1 MRVSIIRDSVDVAW
15 KRGLAS
21 PTEDMK
27 APLSLIGFAQVLVLT
42 ACVSTPKAPEARVPS
57 PATPAPASASPAARV
72 FLQASALPYQM
83 PPFDQI
89 TDESYRPAFEA
100 GMAEQREQ
108 MVAIAN
114 DAAAPSFENTIVAL
128 ERSGRI
134 LYRVSNVFFNLQG
147 ANTNPELDAIA
158 REFAPKLSE
167 HQDAIYLDP
176 KLFARVKAVYDARE
190 SLHLDPESAQLLAR
204 THLQFVRAGAN
215 CSDADKARL
224 RQINGKL
231 STLTTQFQQ
240 NVRQA
245 TQDGAI
251 VVDDAAQLEG
261 LSAEQIG
268 AAATAAEARKL
279 SGKWLIPLQNTTVQP
294 PLAQL
299 KNRALRER
307 VYRASIARGNGGA
320 ADNTALILQLVRL
333 RAERAQVLGYPDYA
347 AYVLEDETASTASAV
362 NKLLFDL
369 APPAIAKAKREAAD
383 LQALIDQ
390 QAKATHTQPFKLEAW
405 DWAFYAEQLR
415 QARYAYDESQVK
427 PYFEL
432 NRVLSDGVF
441 YAATRFYG
449 ITFKERHDLPLYR
462 ADVRAFEVFDH
473 DGSPLALFF
482 CDFYARDNKQ
492 GGAWMN
498 AYLDQS
504 TLLGTK
510 PVVANHLNIPKPAEG
525 QPTLLT
531 FDEVTTLF
539 HEFGHALHG
548 MFSNVK
554 YQSLAGTNTPPDF
567 VEYPS
572 QYNEMWADEPVVIAN
587 YAKHYQTGAAIPA
600 PLLSQVLAARKFNQG
615 FTTSEYIAAAI
626 LDQAFHQVSAAN
638 PEKLP
643 QAPDQVMPFE
653 VAALKAAGMDFAP
666 VPPRYHSP
674 YFLHIFS
681 SGYAAG
687 YYAYLWSDVLARD
700 TESWVHS
707 HGGLKRENGDLLRAK
722 VLSRGRTEEPAKL
735 FQSFYGRPPD
745 IGPLLESRG
754 LTLGTGSKP
763 PPKKH

>member
-1 MRVSIIRDSVDVAW
+1 
-15 KRGLAS
+15 
-21 PTEDMK
+21 MK
-27 APLSLIGFAQVLVLT
+27 ASQSLVGFALGLVLT
-42 ACVSTPKAPEARVPS
+42 ACVSSTQNRKSDVPS
-57 PATPAPASASPAARV
+57 ARTAAPAANV
-72 FLQASALPYQM
+72 FLQPSSLAYQM
-83 PPFDQI
+83 PPFDRI

-100 GMAEQREQ
+100 GMAEQRSEIA
-108 MVAIAN
+108 AIAS

-158 REFAPKLSE
+158 RDFAPKLSE
-167 HQDAIYLDP
+167 HQDSIYLDP

-190 SLHLDPESAQLLAR
+190 ALRLDSESAQLLLR

-215 CSDADKARL
+215 CSDAEKARL
-224 RQINGKL
+224 REINGQL
-231 STLTTQFQQ
+231 SSLTTQFQQ

-245 TQDGAI
+245 TQSGAV
-251 VVDDAAQLEG
+251 VVDSAAELDG
-261 LSAEQIG
+261 FSAEQIG
-268 AAATAAEARKL
+268 AAKAAAQARNL
-279 SGKWLIPLQNTTVQP
+279 ADKWLITLQNTTTQP

-299 KNRALRER
+299 KNRQLRER
-307 VYRASIARGNGGA
+307 IYRASIARGNGGA
-320 ADNTALILQLVRL
+320 ADNTSLILQIVRL
-333 RAERAQVLGYPDYA
+333 RAERAKVLGYESYA
-347 AYVLEDETASTASAV
+347 AYVLEDETAGTARAV
-362 NKLLFDL
+362 NELLGEI
-369 APPAIAKAKREAAD
+369 APPAIAKTKREAAD
-383 LQALIDQ
+383 LQALIEQ
-390 QAKATHTQPFKLEAW
+390 QAKAQHGPSFELEAW

-415 QARYAYDESQVK
+415 QARYAYDEAQVK

-432 NRVLSDGVF
+432 NRVLEDGVF
-441 YAATRFYG
+441 FAATRFYG

-473 DGSPLALFF
+473 DGSPLALFL
-482 CDFYARDNKQ
+482 CDYYARDNKQ

-498 AYLDQS
+498 AYVDQS

-510 PVVANHLNIPKPAEG
+510 PVVGNHLNVPKPAEG

-554 YQSLAGTNTPPDF
+554 YQSLSGTNTPPDF

-572 QYNEMWADEPVVIAN
+572 QFNEMWVDEPTVIAN

-600 PLLSQVLAARKFNQG
+600 PLLNQVLAARKFNQG
-615 FTTSEYIAAAI
+615 FATSEYIAAAI
-626 LDQAFHQVSAAN
+626 LDQTWHQVPSSQL
-638 PEKLP
+638 EKLP
-643 QAPDQVMPFE
+643 QTADQVMPFE
-653 VAALKAAGMDFAP
+653 AAALKAAGVDFAP

-687 YYAYLWSDVLARD
+687 YYAYLWAEVLARD
-700 TESWVHS
+700 TESRVYAQ
-707 HGGLKRENGDLLRAK
+707 GGLKRETGELLREK
-722 VLSRGRTEEPAKL
+722 VLSRGRTEDPSKL
-735 FQSFYGRPPD
+735 FRDFYGGPPK
-745 IGPLLESRG
+745 IEPLLEKRG
-754 LTLGTGSKP
+754 LTLDPSKP
-763 PPKKH
+763 PPAKH

>member
-1 MRVSIIRDSVDVAW
+1 
-15 KRGLAS
+15 
-21 PTEDMK
+21 MK
-27 APLSLIGFAQVLVLT
+27 ASQSLIGVALGLALT
-42 ACVSTPKAPEARVPS
+42 ACVGSTQGPDAAVPPAAPPTPS
-57 PATPAPASASPAARV
+57 PTVAPAPPPPRAANV
-72 FLQASALPYQM
+72 FLQPSTLPYEM
-83 PPFDQI
+83 PPFDKI
-89 TDESYRPAFEA
+89 TDQSYRPAFEA
-100 GMAEQREQ
+100 GMAEQRSQ
-108 MVAIAN
+108 IAAIAN
-114 DAAAPSFENTIVAL
+114 DVAAPSFENTIAPL

-158 REFAPKLSE
+158 RDVAPKLSE
-167 HQDAIYLDP
+167 HQDAIYLDA
-176 KLFARVKAVYDARE
+176 KLFARVKALYDGRE
-190 SLHLDPESAQLLAR
+190 ALHLDPESAQLLAR

-224 RQINGKL
+224 RQINAQL
-231 STLTTQFQQ
+231 SSLTTQFQQ

-245 TQDGAI
+245 TQSGAV
-251 VVDDAAQLEG
+251 VVDTAAELDG
-261 LSAEQIG
+261 FSAVQIG
-268 AAATAAEARKL
+268 AAAAAAEARKL
-279 SGKWLIPLQNTTVQP
+279 TGKWLIPLQNTTIQP

-307 VYRASIARGNGGA
+307 IYRASIARANGGA
-320 ADNTALILQLVRL
+320 SDNTALILQIVRL
-333 RAERAQVLGYPDYA
+333 RGERAKLLGYPDYA
-347 AYVLEDETASTASAV
+347 AYVLEDETAGTTSAV
-362 NKLLFDL
+362 NKLLGDL
-369 APPAIAKAKREAAD
+369 APPAVAKAKREAAE
-383 LQALIDQ
+383 LQALIDRR
-390 QAKATHTQPFKLEAW
+390 AKAQHTPSFKLEAW

-432 NRVLSDGVF
+432 NRVLTDGVF
-441 YAATRFYG
+441 YAATQFYG

-462 ADVRAFEVFDH
+462 PDVRAFEVFDR
-473 DGSPLALFF
+473 DGSPLALFL
-482 CDFYARDNKQ
+482 CDYFARDNKQ

-498 AYLDQS
+498 AYVDQS
-504 TLLGTK
+504 TLFGTK

-554 YQSLAGTNTPPDF
+554 YQSLSGTNTPPDF

-572 QYNEMWADEPVVIAN
+572 QYNEMWAHEPAVIAN

-600 PLLSQVLAARKFNQG
+600 PLLKQVLAARKFNQG

-626 LDQAFHQVSAAN
+626 LDQSWHQVPAAHL
-638 PEKLP
+638 EKLP
-643 QAPDQVMPFE
+643 QSPDQVMPFE
-653 VAALKAAGMDFAP
+653 LAALKAAGVDFAP

-700 TESWVHS
+700 TESWVHA
-707 HGGLKRENGDLLRAK
+707 HGGLKRENGELLRAK
-722 VLSRGRTEEPAKL
+722 VLSRGRTEEPSKL

-745 IGPLLESRG
+745 IAPLLESRG
-754 LTLGTGSKP
+754 LTLSPSKP
-763 PPKKH
+763 PPAKQ

>member
-1 MRVSIIRDSVDVAW
+1 MR
-15 KRGLAS
+15 AS
-21 PTEDMK
+21 Q
-27 APLSLIGFAQVLVLT
+27 SLVFAALGLVLT
-42 ACVSTPKAPEARVPS
+42 GCVSAPQKPEAKVP
-57 PATPAPASASPAARV
+57 PASTPASSASAPASTEENP
-72 FLQASALPYQM
+72 FLRPSSLPYQM
-83 PPFDQI
+83 PPFDRI
-89 TDESYRPAFEA
+89 MDASYRPAFEA
-100 GMAEQREQ
+100 GMAEQRAE
-108 MVAIAN
+108 VAAIAGN
-114 DAAAPSFENTIVAL
+114 PSAPTFDNTIVAL

-147 ANTNPELDAIA
+147 ANTNDELDAIA
-158 REFAPKLSE
+158 LELAPKLSE
-167 HQDAIYLDP
+167 HQDAIFLDP
-176 KLFARVKAVYDARE
+176 KLFARVKALYDARQA
-190 SLHLDPESAQLLAR
+190 LQLDPESAQLLLR

-224 RQINGKL
+224 RQINGQL
-231 STLTTQFQQ
+231 SSLTTQFQQ
-240 NVRQA
+240 NVRQS
-245 TQDGAI
+245 TQIGAV
-251 VVDDAAQLEG
+251 VVDSAADLDG
-261 LSAEQIG
+261 LSQEQIG
-268 AAATAAEARKL
+268 AARSAAEARKL
-279 SGKWLIPLQNTTVQP
+279 TGKWLITLQNTTTQP

-307 VYRASIARGNGGA
+307 IYRASIARSNGGA
-320 ADNTALILQLVRL
+320 ADNTPLILKIVGL
-333 RAERAQVLGYPDYA
+333 RAERARLLGYADYA
-347 AYVLEDETASTASAV
+347 AYVLEDETASTPSAV
-362 NKLLFDL
+362 NKLLGEL
-369 APPAIAKAKREAAD
+369 APPAIAKAKREARD

-390 QAKATHTQPFKLEAW
+390 QAKAHHTQPFELQAW

-415 QARYAYDESQVK
+415 QARYAYDEAQVK

-432 NRVLSDGVF
+432 NRVLLDGVF
-441 YAATRFYG
+441 YAATQFYG

-462 ADVRAFEVFDH
+462 KDVRAFEVLDH

-482 CDFYARDNKQ
+482 CDYYARDNKQ

-498 AYLDQS
+498 AYADQS

-548 MFSNVK
+548 LFSSVK

-572 QYNEMWADEPVVIAN
+572 QYNEMWADEPAVIAN
-587 YAKHYQTGAAIPA
+587 YAKHYQTGVAIPEA
-600 PLLSQVLAARKFNQG
+600 LLKQVIAARKFNQG
-615 FTTSEYIAAAI
+615 FATSEYIAAAI
-626 LDQAFHQVSAAN
+626 LDQSWHQVAAAH

-643 QAPDQVMPFE
+643 QTAEQVMPFE
-653 VAALKAAGMDFAP
+653 QAALKAAGVDFAP

-681 SGYAAG
+681 GGYGAG

-700 TESWVHS
+700 TESWVHA

-722 VLSRGRTEEPAKL
+722 VLSRGRTEEPSKL

-745 IGPLLESRG
+745 IGPLLEHRG
-754 LTLGTGSKP
+754 LTLDSHK
-763 PPKKH
+763 

>member
-1 MRVSIIRDSVDVAW
+1 MN
-15 KRGLAS
+15 AS
-21 PTEDMK
+21 Q
-27 APLSLIGFAQVLVLT
+27 SLIGFALGLVLT
-42 ACVSTPKAPEARVPS
+42 ACVSSTQKPEAAVPS
-57 PATPAPASASPAARV
+57 SKTPAPPPASAAEV
-72 FLQASALPYQM
+72 FLQPSTLAYQM
-83 PPFDQI
+83 PPFDRI

-100 GMAEQREQ
+100 GMAEQRGQ
-108 MVAIAN
+108 IAAVAN

-158 REFAPKLSE
+158 RDFAPRLSE

-176 KLFARVKAVYDARE
+176 KLFVRVKTLYDARE
-190 SLHLDPESAQLLAR
+190 ALHLDPESAQLLAR
-204 THLQFVRAGAN
+204 TYLQFVRAGAN

-224 RQINGKL
+224 RQINGQL
-231 STLTTQFQQ
+231 SSLTTQFQQ

-245 TQDGAI
+245 TQSGAV
-251 VVDDAAQLEG
+251 VVDDAAELDG
-261 LSAEQIG
+261 FSAEQIG
-268 AAATAAEARKL
+268 AAKAAAEARQL
-279 SGKWLIPLQNTTVQP
+279 SGKWLISLQNTTTQP

-307 VYRASIARGNGGA
+307 IYRASIARGNGGA
-320 ADNTALILQLVRL
+320 ADNTSLILQIARL
-333 RAERAQVLGYPDYA
+333 RAERAKVLGYPTYA
-347 AYVLEDETASTASAV
+347 AYVLEDETAGTEGAV
-362 NKLLFDL
+362 NKLLGDL

-390 QAKATHTQPFKLEAW
+390 QAKAQHTQPFKLQAW

-432 NRVLSDGVF
+432 NRVLEGGVF
-441 YAATRFYG
+441 YAATQFYG
-449 ITFKERHDLPLYR
+449 ITFKERRDLPLYR

-482 CDFYARDNKQ
+482 CDYYARDNKQ

-498 AYLDQS
+498 SYVDQS

-510 PVVANHLNIPKPAEG
+510 PVVGNHLNIPKPAEG

-548 MFSNVK
+548 LFSNVK
-554 YQSLAGTNTPPDF
+554 YQSLSGTNTPPDF
-567 VEYPS
+567 VEFPS
-572 QYNEMWADEPVVIAN
+572 QFNEMWADEPAVIAN
-587 YAKHYQTGAAIPA
+587 YAKHYQTGEPIPA
-600 PLLSQVLAARKFNQG
+600 ALLNQVLAARKFNQG

-626 LDQAFHQVSAAN
+626 LDQSWHQVPAAQL
-638 PEKLP
+638 EKLP
-643 QAPDQVMPFE
+643 RAPEQVMPFE
-653 VAALKAAGMDFAP
+653 AAALGVAGVDFAP

-674 YFLHIFS
+674 YFLHVFS
-681 SGYAAG
+681 NGYAAG

-707 HGGLKRENGDLLRAK
+707 HGGLKRANGDLLREK
-722 VLSRGRTEEPAKL
+722 VLSRGRTEEPSKL
-735 FQSFYGRPPD
+735 FQDFYGGPPN
-745 IGPLLESRG
+745 IEPLLESRG
-754 LTLGTGSKP
+754 LTLGPSQP
-763 PPKKH
+763 PQRKH

>member
-1 MRVSIIRDSVDVAW
+1 MKVSQ
-15 KRGLAS
+15 
-21 PTEDMK
+21 
-27 APLSLIGFAQVLVLT
+27 SLIGFALGLVFT
-42 ACVSTPKAPEARVPS
+42 ACVSSPPAPEARVP
-57 PATPAPASASPAARV
+57 PAPTPAPPAANA
-72 FLQASALPYQM
+72 FLQQSRLPYGM

-89 TDESYRPAFEA
+89 TDASYRPAFEA
-100 GMAEQREQ
+100 GMAEQRGQ
-108 MVAIAN
+108 VAAITSDTAE
-114 DAAAPSFENTIVAL
+114 PSFENTVVAL

-158 REFAPKLSE
+158 RDFAPKLSE
-167 HQDAIYLDP
+167 HQDAIYLDS
-176 KLFARVKAVYDARE
+176 KLFARVKALYGARE
-190 SLHLDPESAQLLAR
+190 ALHFDPESAQLLSR

-224 RQINGKL
+224 RQINGQL
-231 STLTTQFQQ
+231 SSLTTQFQQ
-240 NVRQA
+240 NVRQS
-245 TQDGAI
+245 TQSGAV
-251 VVDDAAQLEG
+251 VVDTLAELDG

-268 AAATAAEARKL
+268 AAAAAAKERNL
-279 SGKWLIPLQNTTVQP
+279 SDKWLITLQNTTVQP

-307 VYRASIARGNGGA
+307 IYRASIARSSGGA
-320 ADNTALILQLVRL
+320 ADNTALILQIVRL
-333 RAERAQVLGYPDYA
+333 RAERAKVLGYPDYA
-347 AYVLEDETASTASAV
+347 AYVLEDETAGTASAV
-362 NKLLFDL
+362 NKLLGDI
-369 APPAIAKAKREAAD
+369 APAAIAKAKREAAD

-390 QAKATHTQPFKLEAW
+390 QAKAEHTRPFKLEAW
-405 DWAFYAEQLR
+405 DWAFYAERLR
-415 QARYAYDESQVK
+415 QARYAYDEAQVK

-432 NRVLSDGVF
+432 NRVLTDGVF

-482 CDFYARDNKQ
+482 CDYYARDNKQ

-498 AYLDQS
+498 AYVDQS

-510 PVVANHLNIPKPAEG
+510 PVIANHLNIPKPAEG

-554 YQSLAGTNTPPDF
+554 YQSLGGTNTPPDF

-572 QYNEMWADEPVVIAN
+572 QYNEMWADEPVVIEN
-587 YAKHYQTGAAIPA
+587 YAKHYQTGAPIPQ
-600 PLLSQVLAARKFNQG
+600 PLLNRVLAARKFNQG
-615 FTTSEYIAAAI
+615 FTTSEYIAAAS
-626 LDQAFHQVSAAN
+626 LDQSWHQVPAAQL
-638 PEKLP
+638 EKLP
-643 QAPDQVMPFE
+643 QTPDQVMLFE
-653 VAALKAAGMDFAP
+653 AAALKAAGVDFAP

-700 TESWVHS
+700 TESWVRA
-707 HGGLKRENGDLLRAK
+707 HGGLKRENGQLLREK

-735 FQSFYGRPPD
+735 FQDFYGRAPD
-745 IGPLLESRG
+745 IGPLLENRG
-754 LTLGTGSKP
+754 LTLGPSKT
-763 PPKKH
+763 PPKQ

>member
-1 MRVSIIRDSVDVAW
+1 MSY
-15 KRGLAS
+15 
-21 PTEDMK
+21 E
-27 APLSLIGFAQVLVLT
+27 
-42 ACVSTPKAPEARVPS
+42 
-57 PATPAPASASPAARV
+57 
-72 FLQASALPYQM
+72 M
-83 PPFDQI
+83 PPFDKI
-89 TDESYRPAFEA
+89 TDASYRPAFEA
-100 GMAEQREQ
+100 GMVEQRRE
-108 MVAIAN
+108 VAAIAN
-114 DAAAPSFENTIVAL
+114 APAAPSFENTIVAL

-147 ANTNPELDAIA
+147 ANTNPELDALA
-158 REFAPKLSE
+158 RDFAPKLSE
-167 HQDAIYLDP
+167 HQDAIYLDS
-176 KLFARVKAVYDARE
+176 KLFARVKSLYDGRQA
-190 SLHLDPESAQLLAR
+190 LHLDPESAQLLAR

-224 RQINGKL
+224 RQINAQL
-231 STLTTQFQQ
+231 SSLTTQFQQ

-245 TQDGAI
+245 TQNGAV
-251 VVDDAAQLEG
+251 VVDAVAELEG
-261 LSAEQIG
+261 FSAEQIG
-268 AAATAAEARKL
+268 AAAAAAKARKL
-279 SGKWLIPLQNTTVQP
+279 TDKWLIPLQNTTVQP

-307 VYRASIARGNGGA
+307 IYRASIARAHGGA
-320 ADNTALILQLVRL
+320 TDNTALILQIVRL
-333 RAERAQVLGYPDYA
+333 RGERAKLLGYADYA
-347 AYVLEDETASTASAV
+347 AYVLEDETAGSAGAV
-362 NKLLFDL
+362 NKLLAAI

-390 QAKATHTQPFKLEAW
+390 QAKAQHTQPFKLEAW

-432 NRVLSDGVF
+432 NRVLQDGVF

-462 ADVRAFEVFDH
+462 PEVRAFEVFDH
-473 DGSPLALFF
+473 DGSPLALFL
-482 CDFYARDNKQ
+482 CDYYARDNKQ

-498 AYLDQS
+498 AYVDQS

-510 PVVANHLNIPKPAEG
+510 PVVGNHLNIPKPAEG

-572 QYNEMWADEPVVIAN
+572 QYNEMWADEPAVIEN
-587 YAKHYQTGAAIPA
+587 YAKHYQTGAAIPQ
-600 PLLSQVLAARKFNQG
+600 PLLSKVLAAGKFNQG

-626 LDQAFHQVSAAN
+626 LDQAWHQVSGAH

-643 QAPDQVMPFE
+643 QSPDQVLPFE
-653 VAALKAAGMDFAP
+653 AAALKAAGVDFAP

-700 TESWVHS
+700 TESWVHT

-735 FQSFYGRPPD
+735 FQDFYGRPPD
-745 IGPLLESRG
+745 IEPLLENRG
-754 LTLGTGSKP
+754 LTLGPNKP
-763 PPKKH
+763 PQAKH

>member
-1 MRVSIIRDSVDVAW
+1 MCVSISGRQIDVAR
-15 KRGLAS
+15 KRGLAAN
-21 PTEDMK
+21 TEDMK
-27 APLSLIGFAQVLVLT
+27 ALQSLIGFGLGLVLT
-42 ACVSTPKAPEARVPS
+42 ACVSSTQKPEAAVPS
-57 PATPAPASASPAARV
+57 AKTATPPPAPAANV
-72 FLQASALPYQM
+72 FLQPSSLAYQM
-83 PPFDQI
+83 PPFDRI
-89 TDESYRPAFEA
+89 TDDSYRPAFEA
-100 GMAEQREQ
+100 GMAEQRDE
-108 MVAIAN
+108 VAAIAK
-114 DAAAPSFENTIVAL
+114 DAAPPNFENTIVAL

-158 REFAPKLSE
+158 RDFAPKLSE
-167 HQDAIYLDP
+167 HQDAIYLDA
-176 KLFARVKAVYDARE
+176 KLFARVKAVYDARAT
-190 SLHLDPESAQLLAR
+190 LGLDAESAQLLSR
-204 THLQFVRAGAN
+204 TYLQFVRAGAN
-215 CSDADKARL
+215 GSDADKARL
-224 RQINGKL
+224 RQINGQL
-231 STLTTQFQQ
+231 SSLTTQFQQ

-245 TQDGAI
+245 TQNGAV
-251 VVDDAAQLEG
+251 VVDSAEQLNG

-268 AAATAAEARKL
+268 AAKAAAEARKL
-279 SGKWLIPLQNTTVQP
+279 HDKWLITLQNTTTQP

-307 VYRASIARGNGGA
+307 IYRASIARANGGA
-320 ADNTALILQLVRL
+320 ADNTSLILQIVRL
-333 RAERAQVLGYPDYA
+333 RAERAKVLGYRNYA
-347 AYVLEDETASTASAV
+347 AYVLEDQTASNESAV
-362 NKLLFDL
+362 NKLLGEI
-369 APPAIAKAKREAAD
+369 ASAAIAKTKREAKD

-390 QAKATHTQPFKLEAW
+390 QAKAEHSESFQLEAW

-432 NRVLSDGVF
+432 NRVLEDGVF

-473 DGSPLALFF
+473 DGSPLALLF
-482 CDFYARDNKQ
+482 CDYYARDNKQ

-498 AYLDQS
+498 SYVDQS

-510 PVVANHLNIPKPAEG
+510 PVVGNHLNIPKPAEG

-548 MFSNVK
+548 MFSNVR
-554 YQSLAGTNTPPDF
+554 YQSLSGTNTPPDF
-567 VEYPS
+567 VEFPS
-572 QYNEMWADEPVVIAN
+572 QFNEMWVDEPAVIAN

-600 PLLSQVLAARKFNQG
+600 PLLNQVLAARKFNQG

-626 LDQAFHQVSAAN
+626 LDQSWHQVPVAQL
-638 PEKLP
+638 EKLP
-643 QAPDQVMPFE
+643 QTPEQVMRFE
-653 VAALKAAGMDFAP
+653 AAALKAAGVDFAP

-674 YFLHIFS
+674 YFLHVFS

-700 TESWVHS
+700 TQSWVHG

-722 VLSRGRTEEPAKL
+722 VLSRGRTEEPSKI
-735 FQSFYGRPPD
+735 FRDFYGGPPN
-745 IGPLLESRG
+745 IEPLLEHRG
-754 LTLGTGSKP
+754 LTLAPSKP
-763 PPKKH
+763 PSTKH

>member
-1 MRVSIIRDSVDVAW
+1 
-15 KRGLAS
+15 
-21 PTEDMK
+21 MK
-27 APLSLIGFAQVLVLT
+27 ALERSIGFVLVLVLT
-42 ACVSTPKAPEARVPS
+42 ACVTSPQVPGPQVPPTATAAPAKAPAAGNAFLKPS
-57 PATPAPASASPAARV
+57 T
-72 FLQASALPYQM
+72 LPYEM

-89 TDESYRPAFEA
+89 SDESYRPAFEA
-100 GMAEQREQ
+100 GMAEQRSQ
-108 MVAIAN
+108 IASIAN
-114 DAAAPSFENTIVAL
+114 DPAAPSFENTIVAL

-147 ANTNPELDAIA
+147 ANTNPELDTIA
-158 REFAPKLSE
+158 RDFAPKLSE
-167 HQDAIYLDP
+167 HQDAIYLDA
-176 KLFARVKAVYDARE
+176 KLFARVKALYDARE
-190 SLHLDPESAQLLAR
+190 ALHLDPESAQLLAR

-215 CSDADKARL
+215 GSDADKARL
-224 RQINGKL
+224 RQINGQL
-231 STLTTQFQQ
+231 SSLTTQFQQ

-245 TQDGAI
+245 TQDGAV
-251 VVDDAAQLEG
+251 VVDGLAELDG

-268 AAATAAEARKL
+268 AAAAAAQARNL
-279 SGKWLIPLQNTTVQP
+279 TGKWLISLQNTTIQP

-307 VYRASIARGNGGA
+307 IYRASIGRSNAGT
-320 ADNTALILQLVRL
+320 ADNTALILQIVRL
-333 RAERAQVLGYPDYA
+333 RAERAKLLGYADYA

-362 NKLLFDL
+362 NKLLGEI
-369 APPAIAKAKREAAD
+369 APAAIAKAKREAAD
-383 LQALIDQ
+383 MQALIDQ
-390 QAKATHTQPFKLEAW
+390 QAKAQHTQTFKLEAW

-415 QARYAYDESQVK
+415 QARYAYDEAQVK

-441 YAATRFYG
+441 YAATQFYG

-462 ADVRAFEVFDH
+462 PDVRAFEVFDH
-473 DGSPLALFF
+473 DGAPLALFF
-482 CDFYARDNKQ
+482 CDYYARDNKQ

-498 AYLDQS
+498 SYVDQS
-504 TLLGTK
+504 TLLGSK

-554 YQSLAGTNTPPDF
+554 YQSLSGTNTPPDF

-572 QYNEMWADEPVVIAN
+572 QYNEMWADEPAVIEN

-600 PLLSQVLAARKFNQG
+600 PLLKQVLAARKFNQG

-626 LDQAFHQVSAAN
+626 LDQSWHQVPAAHL
-638 PEKLP
+638 ERLP
-643 QAPDQVMPFE
+643 QTPEQVMPFE
-653 VAALKAAGMDFAP
+653 AAALKAAGVDFAP

-674 YFLHIFS
+674 YFLHVFS

-700 TESWVHS
+700 TESWVHK

-722 VLSRGRTEEPAKL
+722 VLSRGRTEEPSKL
-735 FQSFYGRPPD
+735 FQSFYGGPPD
-745 IGPLLESRG
+745 IEPLLESRG
-754 LTLGTGSKP
+754 LTLGPNKP
-763 PPKKH
+763 PPAKH

>member
-1 MRVSIIRDSVDVAW
+1 
-15 KRGLAS
+15 
-21 PTEDMK
+21 MK
-27 APLSLIGFAQVLVLT
+27 ASQSLIGFALGLVLT
-42 ACVSTPKAPEARVPS
+42 ACVSSTQKPEAAVPS
-57 PATPAPASASPAARV
+57 KTPAAPSAPAADV
-72 FLQASALPYQM
+72 FVQPSSLPYQM
-83 PPFDQI
+83 PPFDRI
-89 TDESYRPAFEA
+89 TDASYRPAFEA
-100 GMAEQREQ
+100 GMAEQRDQ
-108 MVAIAN
+108 IAAIAN
-114 DAAAPSFENTIVAL
+114 DKAAPSFENTIVAL

-167 HQDAIYLDP
+167 HQDAIYLDS
-176 KLFARVKAVYDARE
+176 KLFARVKALYDARE
-190 SLHLDPESAQLLAR
+190 ALHLDPESAQLLAR

-224 RQINGKL
+224 RQINGQL
-231 STLTTQFQQ
+231 SSLTTQFQQ

-245 TQDGAI
+245 TQSGAV
-251 VVDDAAQLEG
+251 VVDNAAELAG
-261 LSAEQIG
+261 FSAEQIG
-268 AAATAAEARKL
+268 AAKAAAEARNL
-279 SGKWLIPLQNTTVQP
+279 ADKWLISLQNTTIQP

-299 KNRALRER
+299 ENRALRER
-307 VYRASIARGNGGA
+307 IYRASIARANGGA
-320 ADNTALILQLVRL
+320 ADNTPLISQIVRL
-333 RAERAQVLGYPDYA
+333 RAERAKVLGYADYA
-347 AYVLEDETASTASAV
+347 AYVLEDETAGTESAV
-362 NKLLFDL
+362 NKLLGDL

-390 QAKATHTQPFKLEAW
+390 QAKAQHTQSFKLEAW

-432 NRVLSDGVF
+432 NRVLTNGVF
-441 YAATRFYG
+441 YAATQFYG

-482 CDFYARDNKQ
+482 CDYYARDNKQ

-498 AYLDQS
+498 SYVDQS

-548 MFSNVK
+548 LFSNVK
-554 YQSLAGTNTPPDF
+554 YQSLSGTNTPPDF

-572 QYNEMWADEPVVIAN
+572 QFNEMWADEPAVIAN
-587 YAKHYQTGAAIPA
+587 YAKHYQSGAAIPA
-600 PLLSQVLAARKFNQG
+600 PLLTQVLAARKFNQG
-615 FTTSEYIAAAI
+615 FMTSEYIAAAI
-626 LDQAFHQVSAAN
+626 LDQSWHQVPAAQL
-638 PEKLP
+638 EKLP
-643 QAPDQVMPFE
+643 QTPEQVMPFE
-653 VAALKAAGMDFAP
+653 LAALEAAGADFAP

-687 YYAYLWSDVLARD
+687 YYAYLWSDVLARA
-700 TESWVHS
+700 TESWVHA
-707 HGGLKRENGDLLRAK
+707 HGGLKRENGELLRAK
-722 VLSRGRTEEPAKL
+722 VLSRGRTEEPSK
-735 FQSFYGRPPD
+735 FFRDFYGGPPN
-745 IGPLLESRG
+745 IEPLLESRG
-754 LTLGTGSKP
+754 LTLGPSKP
-763 PPKKH
+763 PPAKH

>member
-1 MRVSIIRDSVDVAW
+1 MRTAQ
-15 KRGLAS
+15 
-21 PTEDMK
+21 
-27 APLSLIGFAQVLVLT
+27 SLVGFAIILVFT
-42 ACVSTPKAPEARVPS
+42 ACVSSSQAPDAKAPQA
-57 PATPAPASASPAARV
+57 ATPAPTPAAAPPPAAPNV
-72 FLQASALPYQM
+72 FLRPSALPYEM
-83 PPFDQI
+83 PPFDRI
-89 TDESYRPAFEA
+89 TDESYRPAFAA
-100 GMAEQREQ
+100 GMAEQRKE
-108 MVAIAN
+108 VTAIAS
-114 DAAAPSFENTIVAL
+114 DPAAPSFENTIVAL

-158 REFAPKLSE
+158 LELAPKLSE
-167 HQDAIYLDP
+167 HQDAIFLDP
-176 KLFARVKAVYDARE
+176 KLFARVKTLHEGRE
-190 SLHLDPESAQLLAR
+190 ALHLDPESAQLLER

-215 CSDADKARL
+215 CSDADKERL
-224 RQINGKL
+224 RQINGQL
-231 STLTTQFQQ
+231 SSLTTQFQQ
-240 NVRQA
+240 NVRQT
-245 TQDGAI
+245 TQEGAV
-251 VVDDAAQLEG
+251 VVDTLAELDG

-268 AAATAAEARKL
+268 AAAAAAKERNL
-279 SGKWLIPLQNTTVQP
+279 SDKWLLTLQNTTVQP

-307 VYRASIARGNGGA
+307 LYRASIARSSGGS
-320 ADNTALILQLVRL
+320 ADNTALILKIVRM
-333 RAERAQVLGYPDYA
+333 RAERAKVLGYSDYA
-347 AYVLEDETASTASAV
+347 AYVLEDETAGNASAV
-362 NKLLFDL
+362 NKLLGEI
-369 APPAIAKAKREAAD
+369 APAAIAKAKREAQD
-383 LQALIDQ
+383 LQTLIDQ
-390 QAKATHTQPFKLEAW
+390 QAKAEHRKPFKLEAW

-415 QARYAYDESQVK
+415 KARFAYDEAQVK

-432 NRVLSDGVF
+432 NRVLTDGVF
-441 YAATRFYG
+441 YAATQFYG

-462 ADVRAFEVFDH
+462 ADVRAFEVFDR

-482 CDFYARDNKQ
+482 CDYYARDNKQ

-498 AYLDQS
+498 AYVDQS

-510 PVVANHLNIPKPAEG
+510 PVIANHLNIPKPAEG

-572 QYNEMWADEPVVIAN
+572 QYNEMWADEPAVIAN
-587 YAKHYQTGAAIPA
+587 YAKHHQTGAPIPEA
-600 PLLSQVLAARKFNQG
+600 LLNRVLAARKFNQG

-626 LDQAFHQVSAAN
+626 LDQSWHQVPAAHL
-638 PEKLP
+638 ERLP
-643 QAPDQVMPFE
+643 QTPDQVMPFE
-653 VAALKAAGMDFAP
+653 AAALKAAGVDFAP

-687 YYAYLWSDVLARD
+687 YYAYLWADVLARD
-700 TESWVHS
+700 TESWVHA

-722 VLSRGRTEEPAKL
+722 VLSRGRTEDPSKL
-735 FQSFYGRPPD
+735 FRDFYGRGPD
-745 IGPLLESRG
+745 IEPLLESRG
-754 LTLGTGSKP
+754 LTLT
-763 PPKKH
+763 PPKPKH